1 MNALRK
7 RTDGYAL
14 LYVLLVVLVLCA
26 VSMGICTVVL
36 RSYQGQVRS
45 VEQTQRLYQAEG
57 EVEKFAALAADVSG
71 LEEKRSSEKDSQE
84 AAEAEAKKLCWDAYR
99 TALEDYRAA
108 LDTVSGSHTFAQGSA
123 GEPDTSVPDRTA
135 FTLAYRNEDVEV
147 RAQVRMDL
155 PYQIVDT
162 EEIPQYSNGELTGYY
177 PYTCTAKIAS
187 ASAVYLAYE
196 ISRDFTEGE
205 DGP

>member
-45 VEQTQRLYQAEG
+45 VEQTRQLYQAEG

-71 LEEKRSSEKDSQE
+71 LEGETSSEKDSPE
-84 AAEAEAKKLCWDAYR
+84 AAEAEAKRLCWDAYR
-99 TALEDYRAA
+99 TALEGYLTA
-108 LDTVSGSHTFAQGSA
+108 LDTVSGSHTFAQGSD

-135 FTLAYRNEDVEV
+135 FTLTYRNEDVEV

-155 PYQIVDT
+155 TYQIVETKD
-162 EEIPQYSNGELTGYY
+162 PQYSNGEITGYT
-177 PYTCTAKIAS
+177 YTCTAKIAS

>member
-155 PYQIVDT
+155 AYQIVGR
-162 EEIPQYSNGELTGYY
+162 EEIPKYSNGQITGYT
-177 PYTCTAKIAS
+177 YTCTAKIAS

>member
-45 VEQTQRLYQAEG
+45 VEQTRQLYQAEG

-71 LEEKRSSEKDSQE
+71 LGEKRSSEKDSSE
-84 AAEAEAKKLCWDAYR
+84 AAEAEAKRLCWEAYR
-99 TALEDYRAA
+99 TALEGYLAA
-108 LDTVSGSHTFAQGSA
+108 LDSASGSHTFAQGPD
-123 GEPDTSVPDRTA
+123 GELDTSAPDRTA
-135 FTLAYRNEDVEV
+135 FALTYRNEDVEV

-155 PYQIVDT
+155 AYQIVDRKT
-162 EEIPQYSNGELTGYY
+162 IPKYSNGQTTGYT
-177 PYTCTAKIAS
+177 YTCTAKIAS

>member
-45 VEQTQRLYQAEG
+45 VEQTRQLYQAEG

-71 LEEKRSSEKDSQE
+71 LEEKRSSEKDSQA

-99 TALEDYRAA
+99 TALEGYRTA
-108 LDTVSGSHTFAQGSA
+108 LDTVSGSYAFAQGSA
-123 GEPDTSVPDRTA
+123 GEPDRTA
-135 FTLAYRNEDVEV
+135 FTLTYRNEDVEV

-155 PYQIVDT
+155 TYQIVET
-162 EEIPQYSNGELTGYY
+162 KEIPQYSNGQITGYT
-177 PYTCTAKIAS
+177 YTCTAKIAS

>member
-45 VEQTQRLYQAEG
+45 VEQTRQLYQAEG
-57 EVEKFAALAADVSG
+57 EIEKFVALAADVSG
-71 LEEKRSSEKDSQE
+71 LEGETSSEKDSQA

-99 TALEDYRAA
+99 TALEGYLAA
-108 LDTVSGSHTFAQGSA
+108 LDTVSGSHTFAQGSD

-155 PYQIVDT
+155 TYQT
-162 EEIPQYSNGELTGYY
+162 EIKEIPQYSNGAIIGHT
-177 PYTCTAKIAS
+177 YTCTAKIAS

>member
-45 VEQTQRLYQAEG
+45 VEQTRQLYQAEG

-71 LEEKRSSEKDSQE
+71 LEGETSSEKDSLE

-99 TALEDYRAA
+99 TALEGYRTA

-123 GEPDTSVPDRTA
+123 GEPDTSAPDRTA
-135 FTLAYRNEDVEV
+135 FTLTYRNEDVEV

-155 PYQIVDT
+155 AYQIVDT
-162 EEIPQYSNGELTGYY
+162 EEIPLHSNGEIIGHK
-177 PYTCTAKIAS
+177 YTCTAKIAS

>member
-45 VEQTQRLYQAEG
+45 VEQTRQLYQAEG

-71 LEEKRSSEKDSQE
+71 LEGETSSENDSSE
-84 AAEAEAKKLCWDAYR
+84 AAEAEAKRLCWDAYR
-99 TALEDYRAA
+99 TALEGYLTA

-123 GEPDTSVPDRTA
+123 GEPDTFVPDRTA
-135 FTLAYRNEDVEV
+135 FTLTYRNEDVEV

-155 PYQIVDT
+155 TYQIVETKD
-162 EEIPQYSNGELTGYY
+162 PLYSNGQLTGYT
-177 PYTCTAKIAS
+177 YTCTAKIAS

>member
-45 VEQTQRLYQAEG
+45 VEQTRQLYQAEG

-71 LEEKRSSEKDSQE
+71 LEGETPLKSSGQPRRPRQRS
-84 AAEAEAKKLCWDAYR
+84 AGTR
-99 TALEDYRAA
+99 TGALGESDRAGQRA
-108 LDTVSGSHTFAQGSA
+108 GSHLPGVN
-123 GEPDTSVPDRTA
+123 GEPEPPKAT
-135 FTLAYRNEDVEV
+135 FTLTYRNEDVEV
-147 RAQVRMDL
+147 RAQVRW
-155 PYQIVDT
+155 PYYQNET
-162 EEIPQYSNGELTGYY
+162 
-177 PYTCTAKIAS
+177 
-187 ASAVYLAYE
+187 
-196 ISRDFTEGE
+196 RDPSQE
-205 DGP
+205 DQGHSIMHPNRSGSCLSGL

>member
-45 VEQTQRLYQAEG
+45 VEQTRQLYQAEG

-71 LEEKRSSEKDSQE
+71 LEGETSSEKDSRA
-84 AAEAEAKKLCWDAYR
+84 AAEGRGKE
-99 TALEDYRAA
+99 
-108 LDTVSGSHTFAQGSA
+108 TVLGR
-123 GEPDTSVPDRTA
+123 VPDGAGGLSDRA
-135 FTLAYRNEDVEV
+135 GQRV
-147 RAQVRMDL
+147 RQ
-155 PYQIVDT
+155 PYLCPGV
-162 EEIPQYSNGELTGYY
+162 
-177 PYTCTAKIAS
+177 
-187 ASAVYLAYE
+187 
-196 ISRDFTEGE
+196 
-205 DGP
+205 

>member
-26 VSMGICTVVL
+26 VSMGICTVVPEKLPGPGPL
-36 RSYQGQVRS
+36 RGADPAALPGGGRGRKVR
-45 VEQTQRLYQAEG
+45 
-57 EVEKFAALAADVSG
+57 ALAADVSG
-71 LEEKRSSEKDSQE
+71 LEGETSSEKDSRA

-99 TALEDYRAA
+99 TALEGYRTA
-108 LDTVSGSHTFAQGSA
+108 LDSASGSHTFAQGSD
-123 GEPDTSVPDRTA
+123 GEPDTSAPDRTT
-135 FTLAYRNEDVEV
+135 FTLTYRNEDVEV

-155 PYQIVDT
+155 TYQIVET
-162 EEIPQYSNGELTGYY
+162 KEIPLYSNGEIIGHK
-177 PYTCTAKIAS
+177 YTCTAKIAS

>member
-45 VEQTQRLYQAEG
+45 VEQTRQLYQAEG

-71 LEEKRSSEKDSQE
+71 LEEKRSSEKDSPE
-84 AAEAEAKKLCWDAYR
+84 AAEAEAKRLCWDAYR
-99 TALEDYRAA
+99 TALAGYRTA
-108 LDTVSGSHTFAQGSA
+108 LDTVSGSHTFAQGSD
-123 GEPDTSVPDRTA
+123 GEPDTSAPDSTA
-135 FTLAYRNEDVEV
+135 FTLTYRNEDVEV

-155 PYQIVDT
+155 TYQIVETKD
-162 EEIPQYSNGELTGYY
+162 PQYSNGEITGYK
-177 PYTCTAKIAS
+177 YTCTAKIAS